1 MRRTFMNWW
10 NDFFQVLIGLQL
22 NPVLRERVL
31 LAKQKVRG
39 MEEENTWLKE
49 ALSTVSK
56 QKEELERRIASAPDE
71 SRCDR
76 PA

>member
-1 MRRTFMNWW
+1 MNWW
-10 NDFFQVLIGLQL
+10 NDFFQGLIGLQL

-31 LAKQKVRG
+31 LAEQKVKG
-39 MEEENTWLKE
+39 MEEENMWLKE
-49 ALSTVSK
+49 ELATVSK
-56 QKEELERRIASAPDE
+56 QKEELERRIAGAPAA